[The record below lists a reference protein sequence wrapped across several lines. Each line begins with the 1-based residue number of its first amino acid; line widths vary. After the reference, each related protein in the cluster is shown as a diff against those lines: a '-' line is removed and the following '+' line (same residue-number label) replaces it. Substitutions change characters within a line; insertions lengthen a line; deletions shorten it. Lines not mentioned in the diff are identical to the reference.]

1 MADVPRQKLA
11 MRRLHRQRR
20 KRPAPVVMNQTEL
33 AEHFKV
39 AESELKVTLE
49 AAGWDY
55 HEDGNGK
62 LWASAFSKQLT
73 DTDSGS

>member
-1 MADVPRQKLA
+1 
-11 MRRLHRQRR
+11 
-20 KRPAPVVMNQTEL
+20 MNQVEL

-39 AESELKVTLE
+39 AENELKATLE

-55 HEDGNGK
+55 HEDGNGA

-73 DTDSGS
+73 DADMDT